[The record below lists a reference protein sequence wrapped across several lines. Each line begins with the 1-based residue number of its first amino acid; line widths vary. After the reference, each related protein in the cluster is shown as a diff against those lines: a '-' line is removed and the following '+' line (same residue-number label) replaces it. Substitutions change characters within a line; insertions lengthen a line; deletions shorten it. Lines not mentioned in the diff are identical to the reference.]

1 MRALVCVF
9 AAALAVFM
17 GPSVRAQSHEVHGPG
32 ASPDTLRWL
41 VVPALGGA
49 SAGSGTPVTTGGADQ
64 ASVGVGIEE
73 LHRASEALR
82 QELAVRGFSVWR
94 ADRAAERFEVV
105 GSAPAPKISQS
116 DIDRWVERSRA
127 AVRYLAR
134 ADYKAARRELKA
146 AQRLANRAAAELNRE
161 AARAQQ
167 VLDTCLFMVRAYVE
181 TKNSAEAR
189 RQARECRQ
197 LVPRVEPT
205 AFRHTPEVRTLLDE
219 VDEEMALEAPGIL
232 EVRSTAPDCL
242 VRING
247 VEFGRTPLSN
257 IELPAG
263 RYRMQVE
270 CEEAHRGRIHR
281 VSIKSGENSFV
292 FDAALERVVRTRPVL
307 HLQYAS
313 AEAWSQRMHQ
323 AEQVA
328 SILGSANML
337 VVSGLG
343 ASEVR
348 VDLSAEG
355 RKPASVWLAVHD
367 GAVDAEKVR
376 RGVDALFE
384 GRSVDFTGPQPIAR
398 ASWAAEAS
406 SRSKVAA
413 VRAAALEAGA
423 ASGGAG
429 GTENGG
435 NRRSRRG
442 ASRPRN
448 QRIAGW
454 SLLGLGVA
462 SMGASIGLHVWRD
475 TLGDR
480 FINAPA
486 NLSRAQ
492 QWHDVRVGV
501 WTTAAFAGAAT
512 SAAMPLLLPDYART
526 PWWGW
531 TLGAL
536 GLGLTG
542 YAIYEGV
549 TMTGCPEPYIADEPA
564 VRACVARGQEAGRL
578 SLALAGAAPLLTV
591 PLVYLIR
598 PLRAEPSVSVTRQ
611 SVMVQVRKVF

>member
-1 MRALVCVF
+1 MRTLVCVF
-9 AAALAVFM
+9 AAALAVFT
-17 GPSVRAQSHEVHGPG
+17 GPSVRAQGHRADESG
-32 ASPDTLRWL
+32 ASPDALRWL
-41 VVPALGGA
+41 VVPALGG
-49 SAGSGTPVTTGGADQ
+49 GSEGLD
-64 ASVGVGIEE
+64 IEE
-73 LHRASEALR
+73 LHRVSETLR
-82 QELAVRGFSVWR
+82 QELAVRGLSVWQ
-94 ADRAAERFEVV
+94 ADRASERFEVV
-105 GSAPAPKISQS
+105 GSAPAPKISQR

-134 ADYKAARRELKA
+134 EDYKAARRELKT

-197 LVPRVEPT
+197 LVPRVEPS
-205 AFRHTPEVRTLLDE
+205 AFRHTPEVRALLDE
-219 VDEEMALEAPGIL
+219 VDEEMALEAPGTL
-232 EVRSTAPDCL
+232 EVQSTEPNCL

-247 VEFGRTPLSN
+247 VEFGRTPMSH
-257 IELPAG
+257 IELPVG
-263 RYRMQVE
+263 TYRMQVE

-281 VSIKSGENSFV
+281 IGIHSGENSFV
-292 FDAALERVVRTRPVL
+292 FDAALERAVHTRPVL
-307 HLQYAS
+307 RLQYPS
-313 AEAWSQRMHQ
+313 AATWGQRMKQ

-328 SILGSANML
+328 RILGGANVL
-337 VVSGLG
+337 VVRGLG

-355 RKPASVWLAVHD
+355 HRPASAWLAVHESV
-367 GAVDAEKVR
+367 VDAEDAR
-376 RGVDALFE
+376 RGIDALFE
-384 GRSVDFTGPQPIAR
+384 GRSVDFTGPHPLAR
-398 ASWAAEAS
+398 GSWAAELS
-406 SRSKVAA
+406 SNGAA
-413 VRAAALEAGA
+413 VRPGAIEGVQGTAEAETDKGR
-423 ASGGAG
+423 
-429 GTENGG
+429 NH
-435 NRRSRRG
+435 RG
-442 ASRPRN
+442 LRGVPRPRN

-454 SLLGLGVA
+454 SLFGLGVA
-462 SMGASIGLHVWRD
+462 SVGASIGLHVWRG

-480 FINAPA
+480 FIDTPA
-486 NLSRAQ
+486 NLNAAQ

-536 GLGLTG
+536 GMGLTG

-549 TMTGCPEPYIADEPA
+549 TMTSCPEPYIADEAA

-598 PLRAEPSVSVTRQ
+598 PLRAAPSVSVTRQ